1 MSGNHPVASSDP
13 VVSSP
18 QPPMGSDVQTNRGA
32 MAVQAGGHSADIEYL
47 PFPERPPSRPASED
61 RSGPWNAILSFFGVR
76 KAPPLP
82 KRPPSVELQ
91 SGPSKPARQDP
102 GEATAAVVV
111 HVPEPKPTQPFPF
124 LDLPFEMLCEVIER
138 VPVEKR
144 HLCYGESPLGTT
156 CKAFHAAITAVS
168 QMPQYRDDDAVVR
181 RVVGMRTSAQIPSAM
196 GLFISATPRIRQ
208 WATATVIN
216 MASDIP
222 ESARRHELVAA
233 LRRASEHSK
242 LWELELMRNIAM
254 SLPDNDSE
262 LMTMLTEHV
271 LALEAKTHDEY
282 LAKAR
287 VLAQLSQRISPND
300 VSGSVRRW
308 ESIFTAVWSHPRRED
323 ILTTR
328 GLQAGFDH
336 LSNTFRVKF
345 NIESSGV
352 LLCRLIELHQAVYS
366 LDADKFMASCSEE
379 ELRLRPPPTPLPG
392 TVKPHD
398 PMRAYS
404 SIMVRPIPQVDRLPS
419 HIS

>member
-47 PFPERPPSRPASED
+47 PYPERPPSRPASED

-76 KAPPLP
+76 KAPPQP

-271 LALEAKTHDEY
+271 LALEATGTDEH
-282 LAKAR
+282 LARAR
-287 VLAQLSQRISPND
+287 VLAQLGQRISPTD
-300 VSGSVRRW
+300 VSGTVRRW
-308 ESIFTAVWSHPRRED
+308 ESIFTAVSTQPRKEYVMTVRCLDAAFE
-323 ILTTR
+323 
-328 GLQAGFDH
+328 H
-336 LSNTFRVKF
+336 LSDMYQCHFHIGSVGNLA
-345 NIESSGV
+345 G
-352 LLCRLIELHQAVYS
+352 RLFQLARDVHSPDAERFFAACTSQELERRQ
-366 LDADKFMASCSEE
+366 
-379 ELRLRPPPTPLPG
+379 PPKPLPG
-392 TVKPHD
+392 TVTPRD
-398 PMRAYS
+398 PLRS
-404 SIMVRPIPQVDRLPS
+404 FSRIMVRPIPQVERLPS